1 MMIFGIILVI
11 CGGGYLFTYMQAILH
26 STSAEDRELP
36 ELPGISNFVED
47 VLLPFCRLLGLF
59 VCCFAPAIALAIW
72 GAVSHQPLAAIA
84 ALVAFL
90 FGCAY
95 FPMAF
100 LAVATLDTIAAAN
113 PLVIVPSMLRVPLEY
128 LVTVVLF
135 AVVFGF
141 RIASRVA
148 MARLFPDGLTTQSI
162 GSLLGFLGS
171 MALASFLALYLIIV
185 AVHTLGLIYVTRK
198 EKLAWLG

>member
-1 MMIFGIILVI
+1 MLAGTVAVSFGIPIGLAVAKILFDVEGI
-11 CGGGYLFTYMQAILH
+11 P
-26 STSAEDRELP
+26 TSAL
-36 ELPGISNFVED
+36 IATS
-47 VLLPFCRLLGLF
+47 VL
-59 VCCFAPAIALAIW
+59 
-72 GAVSHQPLAAIA
+72 
-84 ALVAFL
+84 
-90 FGCAY
+90 GCLY